1 MDAALLNPS
10 RFIKSQ
16 SFAGREPTFR
26 IKEVRVEE
34 LEGTDGKKKLKGIV
48 AFNEVPK
55 EWVLNRT
62 NVECLKALWG
72 RETDDWIGKRVT
84 LFAAPYHDNT
94 TGEDTTCVR
103 VRGSPDI
110 EKTMAVTISLPRKKP
125 FTMTMTK
132 TALNGKAAPAAKP
145 NGNGKPNGE
154 AQKPTAAASAAPSPE
169 EQAEILAREQAMA
182 SEDFG

>member
-1 MDAALLNPS
+1 MDASLLNPS

-16 SFAGREPTFR
+16 AFAGREPTLR

-34 LEGTDGKKKLKGIV
+34 LEDNKGAKKLKGII
-48 AFNEVPK
+48 AFNEIPK

-62 NVECLKALWG
+62 NVECLKAMWG

-94 TGEDTTCVR
+94 TGEETTCVR

-110 EKTMAVTISLPRKKP
+110 EKTMKVTITLPRKKA
-125 FTMTMTK
+125 FDMTMTK
-132 TALNGKAAPAAKP
+132 TAEGAKPSSKANGNTNGANGAQKAAAPQPSGEPSEEEKAA
-145 NGNGKPNGE
+145 
-154 AQKPTAAASAAPSPE
+154 
-169 EQAEILAREQAMA
+169 IRARELAQAG
-182 SEDFG
+182 EDFG